1 MDTTGCTTGCHRGLL
16 CVTTGLPAGS
26 VRGLVGGITGEPWGY
41 DRMGSMSNP
50 FVPNSIVM
58 ANGKGGVGKTALAA
72 ATAGLLAL
80 EGWSVLLVDLDRQGN
95 LQRDL
100 GYRTWAGNDAGAGL
114 AAALMSGAPLAPTL
128 RGVRENLDVVCGGR
142 ALDGVA
148 EAMPAGNLAAV
159 LAPLAAGYNVVVL
172 DCPTAG
178 PMLAAALSTVGGV
191 VVPIRPDDASVEG
204 LEVVAAQYSAAKA
217 TNPALTLLGVAL
229 FAVPARAT
237 LVRARVRAELEH
249 ALAGACPVFDAV
261 VRFSIQAAV
270 DMRRW
275 GELPHE
281 HRDAAKAPRKHG
293 RRFSTSA
300 VGLADD
306 YEALVGE
313 ITAAFLAAT
322 TGTEEL

>member
-1 MDTTGCTTGCHRGLL
+1 
-16 CVTTGLPAGS
+16 
-26 VRGLVGGITGEPWGY
+26 
-41 DRMGSMSNP
+41 MSNR

-114 AAALMSGAPLAPTL
+114 AAALMSGAPLVPTL
-128 RGVRENLDVVCGGR
+128 RGVRGNLDVVCGGR

-148 EAMPAGNLAAV
+148 EAMPSGNLAAA

-178 PMLAAALSTVGGV
+178 PMLAAALGTVGGV
-191 VVPIRPDDASVEG
+191 VVPVRPDDASVEG
-204 LEVVAAQYSAAKA
+204 LEVVASQYAAAKV
-217 TNPALTLLGVAL
+217 TNAALTLLGVAL
-229 FAVPARAT
+229 FALPSRAT

-281 HRDAAKAPRKHG
+281 HRDAALAPRKHG

-313 ITAAFLAAT
+313 IAAAFLSAT

>member
-1 MDTTGCTTGCHRGLL
+1 M
-16 CVTTGLPAGS
+16 
-26 VRGLVGGITGEPWGY
+26 GG
-41 DRMGSMSNP
+41 MSNR

-148 EAMPAGNLAAV
+148 EAMPAGNLAAA

-204 LEVVAAQYSAAKA
+204 LEVVAAQYSAAKGA
-217 TNPALTLLGVAL
+217 NPALTLLGVAL
-229 FAVPARAT
+229 FGVPARAT

-281 HRDAAKAPRKHG
+281 HRDAARAPRKHG